1 MNINL
6 DALITNLRTG
16 LPSFALLQALNHVPA
31 FVEVRARLTLAYASM
46 WQRPSERL
54 GRLAE
59 QLTAET
65 DLKAEMER
73 IEKELNQDPELGR
86 LWRSYPGDVARI
98 TAPLGSP
105 KLLGSVMF
113 QEDWLNLPGVVDMR
127 RRASG
132 IALSSGSRAPG
143 SWPAWVRHLV
153 NDALMTAGGVD
164 SAAELLVPR
173 VAAEWR
179 RRIDNTGRLI
189 HRRVTR
195 PDPLPPL
202 GYWIRVKVLEET
214 VAEVADKEYQTLE
227 WVQDQVQRANRL
239 LRTHQKPGRPSK
251 ANRPISVW
259 NRMEFQQP
267 GNGGVDR
274 TEKGP
279 SRPPS

>member
-6 DALITNLRTG
+6 DALITDLRT
-16 LPSFALLQALNHVPA
+16 LSPPVALLHALNHVPA
-31 FVEVRARLTLAYASM
+31 FVKVRARLALAYAPM

-65 DLKAEMER
+65 DFKAEMER
-73 IEKELNQDPELGR
+73 IEKELNQDPELDR

-105 KLLGSVMF
+105 ELLGYVMF
-113 QEDWLNLPGVVDMR
+113 QEDRRNLPGVVALV

-132 IALSSGSRAPG
+132 IVLSSGSRAPG

-164 SAAELLVPR
+164 SAAELLVPG
-173 VAAEWR
+173 AATKAR

-195 PDPLPPL
+195 PDPLQPV

-267 GNGGVDR
+267 GNRGVDR